1 MFSQIIAAARNIYAS
16 KDAKTRLH
24 NVVSI
29 EEKIQSGQFPQNGMQ
44 GLQDLAN
51 QLIPRA
57 LAIVESSIMLK
68 VDLIRSIFKEFMG
81 ILLLVF
87 YAFTPQGRA
96 CGIASLKEKQIPEI
110 RQKGHALS
118 TEFKT
123 QKYYHYQPVPLPEQG
138 ILLFEKYL
146 AYVRPQA
153 VARSSCTANDPENFI
168 FLNYDG
174 KKYKNIG
181 QEVATITRDV
191 SLYILF
197 VLV

>member
-1 MFSQIIAAARNIYAS
+1 MKRQKRRARQASDRQLTVADEPMDQPMIIGEPSTPKEIGHETLA
-16 KDAKTRLH
+16 
-24 NVVSI
+24 
-29 EEKIQSGQFPQNGMQ
+29 EEEIS
-44 GLQDLAN
+44 DYHEEE
-51 QLIPRA
+51 A
-57 LAIVESSIMLK
+57 LAEVHICSDTAVELLATQIQ
-68 VDLIRSIFKEFMG
+68 G
-81 ILLLVF
+81 ILLLIF

-174 KKYKNIG
+174 
-181 QEVATITRDV
+181 
-191 SLYILF
+191 
-197 VLV
+197 